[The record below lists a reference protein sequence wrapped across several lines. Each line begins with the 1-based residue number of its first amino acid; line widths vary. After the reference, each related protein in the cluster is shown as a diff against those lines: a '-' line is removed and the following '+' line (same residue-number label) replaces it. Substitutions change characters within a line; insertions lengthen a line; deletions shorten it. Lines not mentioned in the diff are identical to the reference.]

1 MILLCFIFQLSF
13 GVVMRSKFSDLFLFA
28 MFFFC
33 LPLSSINVAAQELPD
48 FTGLVDQYGPAVV
61 NISTVQKTNNRRALQ
76 PGFPNE
82 EIPEIFRHFFGDPG
96 AVPRSERA
104 SLGSGFIISEDGYI
118 LTNNHVIQNAEEI
131 IVSLSDR
138 RQLEAEL
145 VGADKR
151 SDLALLKIKATD
163 LPLVKLGSSQNLKVG
178 EWVFAIGS
186 PFGFDHTVT
195 AGIIS
200 AIDRSLPRENY
211 VPFIQ
216 TDVAINPGNSGGPL
230 FNMQG
235 EVIGINS
242 QIYSRTGGFMGLS
255 FAIPV
260 DVVVNVVEQLKSQ
273 GYVDR
278 GWLGVVIQ
286 EIDRDLAESF
296 GLDKPVGALVAEVLK
311 GSPAEKANLKAGD
324 VILEFNGHKIQEA
337 SDLPSRVGQTAIG
350 KKVPVKIMRAKKA
363 KTLSLTVGALPEDE
377 AVAAKPSAGRASE
390 SNRIGVEVSN
400 LSAAQGKQ
408 FDVEQGV
415 IISQVFAG
423 VGMEAGLRRGDIII
437 MINGMPVADTQAFDK
452 IVTELPA
459 GKTAN
464 LLVKRSGHSQ
474 FVTIRLKK

>member
-1 MILLCFIFQLSF
+1 MPVLFSFAILFFALPF
-13 GVVMRSKFSDLFLFA
+13 GSLNLV
-28 MFFFC
+28 
-33 LPLSSINVAAQELPD
+33 AQELPD
-48 FTGLVDQYGPAVV
+48 FTGFVEQYGSAVV
-61 NISTVQKTNNRRALQ
+61 NISTVQKTNNRRTFQ
-76 PGFPNE
+76 PGRPNE
-82 EIPEIFRHFFGDPG
+82 EIPEIFRHFFGEQVEP
-96 AVPRSERA
+96 PKSEGE

-145 VGADKR
+145 IGADKR
-151 SDLALLKIKATD
+151 SDLALLKIKATN
-163 LPLVKLGSSQNLKVG
+163 LPLVKLGHSQDLKVG

-200 AIDRSLPRENY
+200 AIDRNLPRENY

-260 DVVVNVVEQLKSQ
+260 DVATDVVQQLKSQ

-286 EIDRDLAESF
+286 EVDRDLAESF

-311 GSPAEKANLKAGD
+311 GSPAETAKLKAGD
-324 VILEFNGHKIQEA
+324 VILEFNGRKIQKA
-337 SDLPSRVGQTAIG
+337 SDLPKRVGQTTIG
-350 KKVPVKIMRAKKA
+350 KKVPVKIMRAKKT
-363 KTLSLTVGALPEDE
+363 KTLSLTVGTLPEDE
-377 AVAAKPSAGRASE
+377 TVTEKPSVGKISE
-390 SNRIGVEVSN
+390 SNRIGVDVSN
-400 LSAAQGKQ
+400 LNAEQRQQ
-408 FDVEQGV
+408 FEVEQGV
-415 IISQVFAG
+415 VITQVFAG
-423 VGMEAGLRRGDIII
+423 VGREAGLRSGDIIT
-437 MINGMPVADTQAFDK
+437 MINGKAVADTAAFDK
-452 IVTELPA
+452 IVTQLPA

-464 LLVKRSGHSQ
+464 LLVKRRGHSQ
-474 FVTIRLKK
+474 FVTIRLKE